1 MDNSYWYIVKMWRVR
16 IVREMGRER
25 RFLAST
31 QANAPKDC
39 QTVMVEQWNCWN
51 GALESYLSFRKRF
64 QCIYAR
70 VIDSHEE

>member
-16 IVREMGRER
+16 IVRKMGRGR

-39 QTVMVEQWNCWN
+39 QTVMVEQ
-51 GALESYLSFRKRF
+51 
-64 QCIYAR
+64 
-70 VIDSHEE
+70 